1 MKAKFQ
7 CSYLLTNSITQVRGL
22 YLKLTKIKEKIVLS
36 TFSVFSFVI
45 EDVYQ
50 RIRIRSVL
58 DKKIRTKRERK
69 DG

>member
-1 MKAKFQ
+1 M
-7 CSYLLTNSITQVRGL
+7 
-22 YLKLTKIKEKIVLS
+22 KLTKIKEKIVLS

-58 DKKIRTKRERK
+58 DKKIRTKREK
-69 DG
+69 KLDSLELFEEDNKIKKQS